1 MNEAEMIV
9 AIVFISM
16 AGLVLIKL
24 INLIGRGRE
33 NRKKGD
39 STREADELRDQIFTL
54 EERIRVLERIVT
66 DVNGR
71 EGLRHQFREL
81 ER

>member
-1 MNEAEMIV
+1 MNDGEMVV

-33 NRKKGD
+33 HRRNHD
-39 STREADELRDQIFTL
+39 SSREADELRDQIFTL

-66 DVNGR
+66 DSNGR
-71 EGLRHQFREL
+71 EDLRHQFREL

>member
-1 MNEAEMIV
+1 MNDGPMVV
-9 AIVFISM
+9 AVVFIAM

-33 NRKKGD
+33 HRRRDD
-39 STREADELRDQIFTL
+39 SSREADELRDQIFTL

-66 DVNGR
+66 DSNSR
-71 EGLRHQFREL
+71 EDLKHQFREL

>member
-1 MNEAEMIV
+1 MNDSEMVV

-16 AGLVLIKL
+16 AGLVLLKL
-24 INLIGRGRE
+24 LNLIGRGRE
-33 NRKKGD
+33 HRKKDD
-39 STREADELRDQIFTL
+39 SSREADELREQIFTL

-66 DVNGR
+66 DSNGR
-71 EGLRHQFREL
+71 EDLRHQFREL